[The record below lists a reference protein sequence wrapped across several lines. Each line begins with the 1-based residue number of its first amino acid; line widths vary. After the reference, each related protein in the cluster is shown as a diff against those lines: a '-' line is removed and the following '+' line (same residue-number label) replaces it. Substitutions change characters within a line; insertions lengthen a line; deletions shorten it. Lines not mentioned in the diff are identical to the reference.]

1 MLSGAKEICQAAMP
15 VLGVAGVSPGPLR
28 GDPRRSILM
37 TLIRTF
43 GSALLAL
50 SPALN
55 AEAQTFPAKAVRMIV
70 PYAPGGS
77 VDVLARMV
85 APKLAESMG
94 QQVVVDNRPG
104 ASGNIGT
111 ELAVR
116 APADGYT
123 VLLVTIPLVVNP
135 SLYAKLPFDVARDL
149 APVSMIAA
157 APFVLVAH
165 PSLPVQSVRDLIA
178 LAKQQPGKLNYP
190 SGGNGTNSH
199 IAAELF
205 KNLTGARIVHV
216 PYKGGGPALIAILS
230 GEADVGILGFDVVI
244 SHVRTGRLRALGMT
258 GARRS
263 PALPDV
269 PTIAQAGVPGYE
281 FASWYGVLAPAGTP
295 AGVINALHEHLVKA
309 MHAPELAERLA
320 RDGADIVATSP
331 AQFAAHIKAELA
343 RWAKVIAAARLRA
356 D

>member
-1 MLSGAKEICQAAMP
+1 M
-15 VLGVAGVSPGPLR
+15 R
-28 GDPRRSILM
+28 GDRGRSILIK
-37 TLIRTF
+37 LIRSF
-43 GSALLAL
+43 GSVILAWSIALHVA
-50 SPALN
+50 
-55 AEAQTFPAKAVRMIV
+55 AQTFPAKAVRMIV

-94 QQVVVDNRPG
+94 LQVVIDNRPG

-123 VLLVTIPLVVNP
+123 ILLVTIPLVVNP

-149 APVSMIAA
+149 LPVSMIAA
-157 APFVLVAH
+157 ASFVLVAH
-165 PSLPVQSVRDLIA
+165 PSLPVRSVRDLIA

-230 GEADVGILGFDVVI
+230 GEADIGILGFDVVI
-244 SHVRTGRLRALGMT
+244 SHVRSGRLRALGMT
-258 GARRS
+258 GAKRS
-263 PALPDV
+263 PALPDT
-269 PTIAQAGVPGYE
+269 PTIAEAGVAGYD

-295 AGVINALHEHLVKA
+295 AGVVNALHEHLVKA
-309 MHAPELAERLA
+309 MRAPELAERLV
-320 RDGADIVATSP
+320 RDGTDIVATSP

-343 RWAKVIAAARLRA
+343 RWSKVVAAAGLRA

>member
-1 MLSGAKEICQAAMP
+1 M
-15 VLGVAGVSPGPLR
+15 R
-28 GDPRRSILM
+28 GDRGRSILIK
-37 TLIRTF
+37 LIRSF
-43 GSALLAL
+43 GSVILAWSIALHVA
-50 SPALN
+50 
-55 AEAQTFPAKAVRMIV
+55 AQTFPAKAVRMIV

-94 QQVVVDNRPG
+94 LQVVIDNRPG

-123 VLLVTIPLVVNP
+123 ILLVTIPLVVNP

-149 APVSMIAA
+149 LPVSMIAA
-157 APFVLVAH
+157 ASFVLVAH
-165 PSLPVQSVRDLIA
+165 PSLPVRSVRDLIA

-230 GEADVGILGFDVVI
+230 GEADIGILGFDVVI
-244 SHVRTGRLRALGMT
+244 SHVRSGRLRALGMA
-258 GARRS
+258 GAKRS
-263 PALPDV
+263 PALPDT
-269 PTIAQAGVPGYE
+269 PTIAEAGVAGYD

-295 AGVINALHEHLVKA
+295 AGVVNALHEHLVKA
-309 MHAPELAERLA
+309 MRAPELAERLV
-320 RDGADIVATSP
+320 RDGTDIVATSP

-343 RWAKVIAAARLRA
+343 RWSKVVAAAGLRA